1 MLLLSKEERPAA
13 SLYGDYPAPAKN
25 PGRETAATRASTN
38 REAPFVKNTL
48 AAGLLTGTLRAE
60 QCFQTLVPCFF
71 RDPRFRR
78 TLTASKEARSR
89 VGIQLSDFAEGAA
102 AGLVGVGR

>member
-13 SLYGDYPAPAKN
+13 SLYGDYPAPAK
-25 PGRETAATRASTN
+25 TRSENRCHTRSTN

-48 AAGLLTGTLRAE
+48 AAGLLTETLRAA
-60 QCFQTLVPCFF
+60 QCFQTLAPCFF
-71 RDPRFRR
+71 RDSRFRR

-89 VGIQLSDFAEGAA
+89 FGIQLSAFAEGAA